1 MKLGLILKEI
11 RKKQGLTCV
20 WVSEQSNISRQA
32 LNRIEKGDDN
42 MNLNTFFRLCNAL
55 KISPIDLLKIKEK
68 ELESPEN
75 VKISD
80 EIKKIVPEM
89 SGTEAEFQ
97 TPLRA
102 SLPRKSQTA

>member
-32 LNRIEKGDDN
+32 LNRIEKGEDN
-42 MNLNTFFRLCNAL
+42 MNLNTFFSLCNTL
-55 KISPIDLLKIKEK
+55 KISPIDLLRIKEK

-80 EIKKIVPEM
+80 EIKKILPIKGEM
-89 SGTEAEFQ
+89 N
-97 TPLRA
+97 
-102 SLPRKSQTA
+102 KWI